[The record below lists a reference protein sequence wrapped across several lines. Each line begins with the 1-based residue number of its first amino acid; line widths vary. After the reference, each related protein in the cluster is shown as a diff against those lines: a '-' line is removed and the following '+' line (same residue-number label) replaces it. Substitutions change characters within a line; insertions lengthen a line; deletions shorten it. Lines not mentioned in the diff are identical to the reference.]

1 MLPRPWWV
9 LLCLELLIAC
19 EPPPREEMQRRQ
31 DSRTKTKAS
40 ARVDSA
46 RPEVQLAFEAPASW
60 DTVRLSRGVVFHQP
74 PHYGLGLSDAT
85 LTSCDSATS
94 ADAPMFDATI
104 SDRWP
109 LTLALRKGDLN
120 RMARANGF
128 VLDSTV
134 IATQGQPAGD
144 STIMRRGEGWMLVSG
159 RTVSHGRPL
168 PVLFGTVRYPG
179 GCYLVM
185 AARGVDISVDTLGMV
200 LSTIRYNR

>member
-1 MLPRPWWV
+1 MLSRPWCL
-9 LLCLELLIAC
+9 LLCLELLVAC
-19 EPPPREEMQRRQ
+19 EPPPREEMQRRR
-31 DSRTKTKAS
+31 DARTKTS
-40 ARVDSA
+40 ARVDTF
-46 RPEVQLAFEAPASW
+46 RPEIQVAFEAPASW

-74 PHYGLGLSDAT
+74 PKYGLGLSDAT
-85 LTSCDSATS
+85 LTSCDSATP
-94 ADAPMFDATI
+94 ADVPMFDATI

-120 RMARANGF
+120 RRARANGF

-144 STIMRRGEGWMLVSG
+144 STTLRRGEGWMLLAG
-159 RTVSHGRPL
+159 RTVSHGRML

-185 AARGVDISVDTLGMV
+185 AARGVEISVDTLGMV

>member
-1 MLPRPWWV
+1 MRAPHCAS
-9 LLCLELLIAC
+9 LLLVALTLLAAC
-19 EPPPREEMQRRQ
+19 SPPPSDDRQRRR
-31 DSRTKTKAS
+31 STKTAS
-40 ARVDSA
+40 GPRVDSV
-46 RPEVQLAFEAPASW
+46 RPEVQMAFEAPASW

-74 PHYGLGLSDAT
+74 PRYGLGLSDAT
-85 LTSCDSATS
+85 LTVCDSATT
-94 ADAPMFDATI
+94 AEVPVFNAAI

-109 LTLALRKGDLN
+109 LTLALRRGDLN

-134 IATQGQPAGD
+134 IATQGQPPGD
-144 STIMRRGEGWMLVSG
+144 STLMRRGEGWMLVSG
-159 RTVSHGRPL
+159 RTMSRGQPL
-168 PVLFGTVRYPG
+168 RVLFGTVRYPG

>member
-1 MLPRPWWV
+1 MPARPLL
-9 LLCLELLIAC
+9 LLCLAILVAC
-19 EPPPREEMQRRQ
+19 EPPPREELQRRR
-31 DSRTKTKAS
+31 DARAGTPA
-40 ARVDSA
+40 ARVDVV
-46 RPEVQLAFEAPASW
+46 RPEVQVAFEPPATW

-74 PHYGLGLSDAT
+74 PKYGLGLSDAT

-94 ADAPMFDATI
+94 ADVPMFDASI

-120 RMARANGF
+120 RMARVNGF

-134 IATQGQPAGD
+134 IATQNQARGD
-144 STIMRRGEGWMLVSG
+144 STIMRRGEGWMLLAGHTMS
-159 RTVSHGRPL
+159 RGRPL

-200 LSTIRYNR
+200 LSTIRYNP

>member
-1 MLPRPWWV
+1 
-9 LLCLELLIAC
+9 
-19 EPPPREEMQRRQ
+19 
-31 DSRTKTKAS
+31 
-40 ARVDSA
+40 
-46 RPEVQLAFEAPASW
+46 
-60 DTVRLSRGVVFHQP
+60 VRLSRGVVFHQP
-74 PHYGLGLSDAT
+74 PKYGLGLSDAT
-85 LTSCDSATS
+85 LTTCDSA
-94 ADAPMFDATI
+94 ANAELPMFDASI

-120 RMARANGF
+120 SMARVNGF

-134 IATQGQPAGD
+134 IATQGQQAGD
-144 STIMRRGEGWMLVSG
+144 STIMRRGEGWMLLSG
-159 RTVSHGRPL
+159 RTVSHGHAL